1 MIRMKNMIKMIKYMI
16 NKMNIMNIMI
26 NFYNNLDQNNINK
39 KKEKYMILIENMVKI
54 MIQKMIQNTKIK

>member
-54 MIQKMIQNTKIK
+54 MI